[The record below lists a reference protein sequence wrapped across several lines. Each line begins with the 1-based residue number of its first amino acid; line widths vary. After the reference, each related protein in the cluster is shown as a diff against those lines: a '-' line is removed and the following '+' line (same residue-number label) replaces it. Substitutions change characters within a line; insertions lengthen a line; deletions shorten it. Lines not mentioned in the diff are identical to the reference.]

1 MSSLQVMPLLLTE
14 SGNKEPDRLHMGLKT
29 DIGQMSEL
37 LLVQV
42 WTTVNL
48 VCFVVAVFCLK
59 PMKKTIKSVF
69 HLL

>member
-1 MSSLQVMPLLLTE
+1 VTQLLLTE
-14 SGNKEPDRLHMGLKT
+14 SGNKEPDSPHMGLKT

-48 VCFVVAVFCLK
+48 VCFVVAV
-59 PMKKTIKSVF
+59 VV
-69 HLL
+69 